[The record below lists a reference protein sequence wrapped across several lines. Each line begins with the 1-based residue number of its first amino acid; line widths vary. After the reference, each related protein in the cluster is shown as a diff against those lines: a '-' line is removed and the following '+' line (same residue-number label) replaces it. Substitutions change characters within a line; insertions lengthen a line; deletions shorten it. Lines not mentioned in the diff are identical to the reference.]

1 MSKTSGVS
9 EVLWEQIIFITYTSP
24 LEPVVISHVDL
35 DNLVPHVIGHEHTY
49 VRTSVNG
56 CQRHRQ
62 PDPPNNAQMPI
73 KRESGERR
81 LFSNRI
87 KHMHAY
93 CAPTNARAIRKDSGI
108 VHRFVLG
115 PWYAFLPSHSAADNA
130 SKNEVWFILSIPIC
144 SSSPSKFA
152 WFVQVTNQHG
162 MFSVDLSHWHQ
173 HSRLPWCTQQ
183 RPD

>member
-1 MSKTSGVS
+1 MT
-9 EVLWEQIIFITYTSP
+9 
-24 LEPVVISHVDL
+24 SHVDL

-73 KRESGERR
+73 KRESGENAFFQIGLSICMHTALQRMQGQ
-81 LFSNRI
+81 SGRI
-87 KHMHAY
+87 VESCVDLSLVPGRSLM
-93 CAPTNARAIRKDSGI
+93 C
-108 VHRFVLG
+108 
-115 PWYAFLPSHSAADNA
+115 YAFLPSHSAADNA

-152 WFVQVTNQHG
+152 
-162 MFSVDLSHWHQ
+162 
-173 HSRLPWCTQQ
+173 
-183 RPD
+183 